1 MEERVNRACGRVID
15 DRKIF
20 PERVREAASRLSDF
34 FGERRFGSIG
44 RDDFRAYVEKNAE
57 RPSGT
62 DDRPSGSPSDR
73 AGFDILIL
81 GTIAGFAGEIALW
94 DLIQTWT
101 EETSA
106 AIKGALP

>member
-1 MEERVNRACGRVID
+1 MGDRVNRACGRVID
-15 DRKIF
+15 DPKIF

-44 RDDFRAYVEKNAE
+44 RDDFRAYVEKSAE

-62 DDRPSGSPSDR
+62 DDRPSGSPSER
-73 AGFDILIL
+73 TGFDILVL

-94 DLIQTWT
+94 ELIQTWLEKRPAATT
-101 EETSA
+101 EA
-106 AIKGALP
+106 RP